1 MFIDKDQKRANYNVI
16 CNLPD
21 KDGTKWPYPL
31 TVAQLAELGYTEIPD
46 PTPPT
51 PLIGLTV
58 EEAFFYN
65 ELTDAPYAQWT
76 PKASEQLK
84 EILVRKF
91 EAALDAHLDATAREH
106 RYNDRFTFAL
116 RAGYAGPFH
125 DEGVAFAQWMD
136 ACNAQAY
143 QLLLDVEAGH
153 VAAPA
158 SVEAFIAMLPAF
170 VKP

>member
-1 MFIDKDQKRANYNVI
+1 MFIWKESKLRANPYAAYTDEN
-16 CNLPD
+16 
-21 KDGTKWPYPL
+21 GTKYL
-31 TVAQLAELGYTEIPD
+31 TIPRDLLEEIPD

-51 PLIGLTV
+51 PPAGLTV
-58 EEAFFYN
+58 DEAFFYN

-76 PKASEQLK
+76 LKSSERLK
-84 EILVRKF
+84 ETLVRKF

-143 QLLLDVEAGH
+143 QLLLDVEAGT
-153 VAAPA
+153 ATMPA
-158 SVEAFIAMLPAF
+158 SVEAFIATLPVF